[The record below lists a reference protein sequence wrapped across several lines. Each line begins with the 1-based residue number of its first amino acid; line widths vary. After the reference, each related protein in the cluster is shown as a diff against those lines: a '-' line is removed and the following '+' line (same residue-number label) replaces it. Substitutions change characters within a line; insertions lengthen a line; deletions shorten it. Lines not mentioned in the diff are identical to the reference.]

1 MLVVV
6 AIPCLDEESLVEEVC
21 RSLGFGPDSQDP
33 GVQAVLVL
41 VDNGS
46 RDGTLPAMGRV
57 AAGSPTGAVRVV
69 REATTGFVPARHR
82 GAVEALRIA
91 RDLGVRE
98 DDVLLVQADADTAYM
113 PGYLAAMAR
122 CSAAAGTGALI
133 EGYSEAGAAAEGFA
147 AYRALEAKVDAA
159 VEEALLDDEFDVVVD
174 DKVAALRLSD
184 YVAWGGHRR
193 EWAPDGDELLAETT
207 RLYMRGRLL
216 GGRRCRA
223 EAFAWT
229 SLRRVIQ
236 DPGLAFATAGYPR
249 GPRWRA
255 AWLDAYVGPFTLC
268 DFELPLTSAAAVQLV
283 HSRVLHLF
291 GLFKLLPAWMEA
303 SLATAVRERPGYLH
317 GSPSAEFGTTSP
329 GAVVAWATSRPWEV
343 ASADLAD
350 SAIKAERVALAATEA
365 KE

>member
-69 REATTGFVPARHR
+69 RESTTGFVPARHR
-82 GAVEALRIA
+82 GALEALSIA
-91 RDLGVRE
+91 DDLGVRE
-98 DDVLLVQADADTAYM
+98 DEVLLVQADADTAYM
-113 PGYLAAMAR
+113 PGYLAAMAH

-133 EGYSEAGAAAEGFA
+133 EGYSEVGAAAEGFA

-159 VEEALLDDEFDVVVD
+159 VEDALLDDEFDVVVD

-193 EWAPDGDELLAETT
+193 EWAPDGDEVLAETT

-229 SLRRVIQ
+229 SLRRVVQ

-255 AWLDAYVGPFTLC
+255 AWLDAYIGPSVLGGF
-268 DFELPLTSAAAVQLV
+268 DVPLTSAAAVQLV
-283 HSRVLHLF
+283 RWRVSHLV
-291 GLFKLLPAWMEA
+291 GLFRLLPAWMAA
-303 SLATAVRERPGYLH
+303 SLATAFRDRPSYLD
-317 GSPSAEFGTTSP
+317 GSPSAEFGTHSP
-329 GAVVAWATSRPWEV
+329 GAVIEWAMSRSWEEIRTV
-343 ASADLAD
+343 
-350 SAIKAERVALAATEA
+350 LAADAPEVERLA
-365 KE
+365 SNLHP